1 MTYTDIEQA
10 KTLLKKAGYHTD
22 NMAHVD
28 DVKKLIR
35 HISEDDTQ
43 EILSDAY
50 TNDFV
55 KESINQGILFAVR
68 MRDIKL
74 RYND

>member
-10 KTLLKKAGYHTD
+10 KALLKKVGYHTD

-28 DVKKLIR
+28 DVKKQIK
-35 HISEDDTQ
+35 HISEDDAN
-43 EILSDAY
+43 EILSIAY
-50 TNDFV
+50 NHDFV
-55 KESINQGILFAVR
+55 KESINQGIAFAVR

-74 RYND
+74 RYNE

>member
-35 HISEDDTQ
+35 HISEDDAQ